1 MKILLLFG
9 LIKILLFRDFVL
21 DRYGTS
27 DIVLNGNGF
36 IFLDISGFSPGDSI
50 YLTFNAVDG
59 EYFNYIEYTFSNSFS
74 SVYIKADQITYA
86 YSEDYRIN
94 EHKFSS
100 DTLILFDHYYYFEF
114 TKPKYDK
121 KYLVMR
127 LILPNQRDF
136 LLRVEN
142 TKYRRYVVTIIIIN
156 VIAGILFIIT
166 FIIFIIKYP
175 RCRKLWKKQ
184 NMNDDNFNSPKENNN
199 NLNEEINYPSST
211 ITNYGDNLVE
221 NKQNQDNKIYDN
233 AFPINS

>member
-1 MKILLLFG
+1 
-9 LIKILLFRDFVL
+9 
-21 DRYGTS
+21 
-27 DIVLNGNGF
+27 
-36 IFLDISGFSPGDSI
+36 
-50 YLTFNAVDG
+50 
-59 EYFNYIEYTFSNSFS
+59 
-74 SVYIKADQITYA
+74 
-86 YSEDYRIN
+86 
-94 EHKFSS
+94 
-100 DTLILFDHYYYFEF
+100 
-114 TKPKYDK
+114 
-121 KYLVMR
+121 MR

-175 RCRKLWKKQ
+175 RCRKLLKKQ